1 MAATPAA
8 TTAANAGAG
17 LAATDAG
24 RDSGDRYGAAEYLVR
39 AGRLCIE
46 ACLKMEALSQGPVRH
61 SSATGPELRQ
71 ISLTLAAMDR
81 LLVGQVESLLTSGEQ
96 PPLPRGSSLPEAVQ
110 RLEAMPPHVFRR
122 RFPAGGIVSVCY
134 TLATALDDLLDCI
147 KDVET
152 DPDDSQATKGLLAGG
167 AGGLVLAVLVRRLRR
182 VVMPVTLPK
191 WMFGSL
197 LSLLVIYAARRASR
211 AFSIRRR
218 LSGLNDRLLLILRVL
233 LLTTTIFED
242 TNRLGPGTGAPRA
255 DAAARTAT
263 LHERAATPK
272 PPSSPGSGGRATS
285 PDADP
290 AASGPAAA
298 AAAPSPGK
306 RSPATRPL
314 GGRRRWSRHDLIG
327 DLSDTE
333 YSRNA
338 GAPARRMLEALSLPG
353 DAAELGTS
361 RHRWL
366 HVLKYCLDLVYSAA
380 HAGYDLEHRVAEA
393 KAAGSALG
401 WLSPALPV
409 LRPLVTAAAAVWF
422 GAQPSLAAE
431 RASSVLHD
439 AGIDF
444 VSQVWR
450 ASDSRVA
457 RVFAA
462 ISMPRLSVNTSVTL
476 SAVACHIIA
485 DIPADGTTGS
495 TAGEAGQEWASLG
508 DRAAVTRGFR
518 DHLEASALPLSLE
531 LRAAGSASP
540 AASPAR
546 RGLAAAGPST
556 VPRLTDSP
564 PFPTLTSAMSPEAGS
579 VGGSVRHG
587 SAKSRGGPA
596 GGSAGGR
603 WLHRLPPGAWVPP
616 ASLAE
621 TAAGDVTIL
630 VYIHGGGFVGSS
642 FAGDLVLL
650 AKWAKAHPG
659 LAVIYPHYSL
669 SPEERYP
676 VAVNECFRVYCA
688 ARRAADAAVAAG
700 RKGRVVVFGESA
712 GGNLAAA
719 VCVRCAA
726 VGAPMPDRLVLAYP
740 ALNLNSIPSPSRA
753 LHLSDPIVPLR
764 MLQRLAAAYMPEGSA
779 GRMTRN
785 PEVHPGLADDRT
797 LERFPRTE
805 LVLGG
810 LDPLLDDGIDF
821 HTRLRRLG
829 VEGEMLVYRALP
841 HGFFTF
847 NALPPA
853 QGAITAVEGMVTGEL
868 GLHLLPAKS

>member
-1 MAATPAA
+1 MAAPAA
-8 TTAANAGAG
+8 AAAASADAG

-24 RDSGDRYGAAEYLVR
+24 RDSGDRYGAAQYLVR
-39 AGRLCIE
+39 AGKLCIE
-46 ACLKMEALSQGPVRH
+46 ACLKMEALSLGPVRH

-81 LLVGQVESLLTSGEQ
+81 LLVGQVESLLTAGDQ
-96 PPLPRGSSLPEAVQ
+96 PPLARGSSLPEAVQ
-110 RLEAMPPHVFRR
+110 RLEAMPAHVFRR

-152 DPDDSQATKGLLAGG
+152 DPDDSQATKGLLAGA
-167 AGGLVLAVLVRRLRR
+167 AGGLALAVLVRRLRR
-182 VVMPVTLPK
+182 VVMPVSLPK

-197 LSLLVIYAARRASR
+197 LALLVIYAARRASR

-218 LSGLNDRLLLILRVL
+218 LAGLNDRLVLILRVL

-242 TNRLGPGTGAPRA
+242 TNRLGPGTGAPPA
-255 DAAARTAT
+255 DAKARTAT
-263 LHERAATPK
+263 LQDRAAGPK
-272 PPSSPGSGGRATS
+272 AAAGATASGGGGGATS
-285 PDADP
+285 
-290 AASGPAAA
+290 AASPAGPAAA
-298 AAAPSPGK
+298 SPQR
-306 RSPATRPL
+306 RSPAARPL

-333 YSRNA
+333 FSRNA
-338 GAPARRMLEALSLPG
+338 GAPARRMLESLSLPG

-366 HVLKYCLDLVYSAA
+366 HVLKYCLDLVYSSA
-380 HAGYDLEHRVAEA
+380 HAGYDLERRVTEA
-393 KAAGSALG
+393 KAAGSVAG
-401 WLSPALPV
+401 WLSPALPL

-462 ISMPRLSVNTSVTL
+462 VSMTRVSVNTSVTL
-476 SAVACHIIA
+476 SAVACHVVA
-485 DIPADGTTGS
+485 DLPAAGSAGPADGG
-495 TAGEAGQEWASLG
+495 TAPDGWASLG
-508 DRAAVTRGFR
+508 DRAAVTRGFK

-546 RGLAAAGPST
+546 RGLAAAGPDT
-556 VPRLTDSP
+556 VPSLTDSP
-564 PFPTLTSAMSPEAGS
+564 PFPSLTSVMAPDS
-579 VGGSVRHG
+579 G
-587 SAKSRGGPA
+587 SATEGAAKPGPA
-596 GGSAGGR
+596 RGRGSSAAGR
-603 WLHRLPPGAWVPP
+603 WLHRLPPGAWAPP
-616 ASLAE
+616 ASLSA
-621 TAAGDVTIL
+621 TAAGDVTVL

-650 AKWAKAHPG
+650 ARWAKAHPG
-659 LAVIYPHYSL
+659 LTVLYPHYSL

-700 RKGRVVVFGESA
+700 RKGRVVLFGESA

-785 PEVHPGLADDRT
+785 PEVHPGLADDRV

-821 HTRLRRLG
+821 HTRLRRLS

-853 QGAITAVEGMVTGEL
+853 QGAIRAVEGMVADEL
-868 GLHLLPAKS
+868 GLQLDKPEGASSPPN

>member
-1 MAATPAA
+1 
-8 TTAANAGAG
+8 
-17 LAATDAG
+17 
-24 RDSGDRYGAAEYLVR
+24 
-39 AGRLCIE
+39 
-46 ACLKMEALSQGPVRH
+46 
-61 SSATGPELRQ
+61 
-71 ISLTLAAMDR
+71 
-81 LLVGQVESLLTSGEQ
+81 
-96 PPLPRGSSLPEAVQ
+96 
-110 RLEAMPPHVFRR
+110 
-122 RFPAGGIVSVCY
+122 
-134 TLATALDDLLDCI
+134 
-147 KDVET
+147 
-152 DPDDSQATKGLLAGG
+152 
-167 AGGLVLAVLVRRLRR
+167 
-182 VVMPVTLPK
+182 MPVTLPK

-197 LSLLVIYAARRASR
+197 LSLLIIYAARRASR

-218 LSGLNDRLLLILRVL
+218 LAGLNDRLVLILRVL

-242 TNRLGPGTGAPRA
+242 TNRLGPGTGAQPT
-255 DAAARTAT
+255 DATARTAT
-263 LHERAATPK
+263 LQHRAPGPK
-272 PPSSPGSGGRATS
+272 PASSTDPSGRATS
-285 PDADP
+285 TGAEPNPP
-290 AASGPAAA
+290 ATS
-298 AAAPSPGK
+298 SER
-306 RSPATRPL
+306 RSPAARPL

-338 GAPARRMLEALSLPG
+338 GAPARRMLESLSLPG

-366 HVLKYCLDLVYSAA
+366 HVLKYFLDLVYSSA
-380 HAGYDLEHRVAEA
+380 HAGYDLERRVTAA
-393 KAAGSALG
+393 KAAGAAVG
-401 WLSPALPV
+401 WMSPALPL
-409 LRPLVTAAAAVWF
+409 LRPLVTAAAAVWY

-462 ISMPRLSVNTSVTL
+462 ISMTRVSVNTSVTL
-476 SAVACHIIA
+476 SAVACHVVA
-485 DIPADGTTGS
+485 DLPVESSDGAADGT
-495 TAGEAGQEWASLG
+495 AGVGWASLG

-540 AASPAR
+540 ATSPAR
-546 RGLAAAGPST
+546 RGLASAGPTS

-564 PFPTLTSAMSPEAGS
+564 PFPTLTSAMAPDPGSAIGGSAGS
-579 VGGSVRHG
+579 RP
-587 SAKSRGGPA
+587 AKSH

-616 ASLAE
+616 TSLSE
-621 TAAGDVTIL
+621 TAVGDVTIL

-650 AKWAKAHPG
+650 ARWAKAHPG
-659 LAVIYPHYSL
+659 LTVLYPHYSL

-700 RKGRVVVFGESA
+700 RKGRVVLFGESA

-785 PEVHPGLADDRT
+785 PEVHPGLADDRA

-821 HTRLRRLG
+821 HTRLRRLS

-853 QGAITAVEGMVTGEL
+853 QGAIGAVEGMVAGEL
-868 GLHLLPAKS
+868 GLQLTPAKA